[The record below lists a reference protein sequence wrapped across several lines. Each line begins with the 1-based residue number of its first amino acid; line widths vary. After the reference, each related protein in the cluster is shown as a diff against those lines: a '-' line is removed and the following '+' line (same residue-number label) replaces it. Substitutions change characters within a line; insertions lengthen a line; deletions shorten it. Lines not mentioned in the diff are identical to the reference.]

1 MPPESRPIPR
11 YVAEPPQDGL
21 PYGRFAQVVAE
32 RFVTACRELE
42 SEDEEIGEPGEI
54 AWFPDR
60 TYAGRTYIPA
70 AATTST
76 GSEVFGYVSYR
87 RAAGEG
93 EPADY
98 QAFADATA
106 ETAAANPDWTLDLSD
121 RELEPWRGPEGRRGM
136 VTLVWG
142 RALVPNGA
150 IATAELG
157 PTTTDGCPLVEERF
171 TLVSLDDYTGD
182 LLEVRL
188 YGGGGGELARES
200 LYEGE

>member
-1 MPPESRPIPR
+1 M
-11 YVAEPPQDGL
+11 L
-21 PYGRFAQVVAE
+21 AE

-121 RELEPWRGPEGRRGM
+121 QELESWRGPEGQRGM

-142 RALVPNGA
+142 RALVPNGT

>member
-1 MPPESRPIPR
+1 
-11 YVAEPPQDGL
+11 
-21 PYGRFAQVVAE
+21 
-32 RFVTACRELE
+32 
-42 SEDEEIGEPGEI
+42 
-54 AWFPDR
+54 
-60 TYAGRTYIPA
+60 
-70 AATTST
+70 
-76 GSEVFGYVSYR
+76 
-87 RAAGEG
+87 
-93 EPADY
+93 
-98 QAFADATA
+98 
-106 ETAAANPDWTLDLSD
+106 
-121 RELEPWRGPEGRRGM
+121 M

-142 RALVPNGA
+142 RALVPNGT

>member
-1 MPPESRPIPR
+1 VPPESRPIPR

-21 PYGRFAQVVAE
+21 PYGRFAQMLAE

-121 RELEPWRGPEGRRGM
+121 HELEPWRGPEGRRGM

-142 RALVPNGA
+142 RALVPNGT

-188 YGGGGGELARES
+188 YGGGGRELARES

>member
-1 MPPESRPIPR
+1 M
-11 YVAEPPQDGL
+11 L
-21 PYGRFAQVVAE
+21 AE

-121 RELEPWRGPEGRRGM
+121 HELEPWRGPEGRRGM

-142 RALVPNGA
+142 RALVPNGT

-188 YGGGGGELARES
+188 YGGGGRELARES